1 MPIIPLVPYK
11 WIVNIYI
18 LLLDQPERFRSGIKT
33 SILDPTGFQKE
44 FKTVRVANRKS
55 ASR

>member
-33 SILDPTGFQKE
+33 SILDPTGFPKE